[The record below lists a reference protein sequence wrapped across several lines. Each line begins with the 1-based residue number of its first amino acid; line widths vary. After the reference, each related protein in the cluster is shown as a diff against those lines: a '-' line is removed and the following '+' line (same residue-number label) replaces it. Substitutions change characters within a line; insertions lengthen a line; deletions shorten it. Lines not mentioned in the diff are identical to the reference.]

1 MAPPRK
7 SNTGTPFSRW
17 LDHTL
22 RTRRDP
28 ASGRYITQQDVAEA
42 CGLTQSSVSHILSGR
57 RRPAA
62 DVVIQL
68 ANFLEE
74 DVNTL
79 LQLAGYAPITG
90 DVVLSAG
97 SDPLAVRLL
106 KAVRPLLTD
115 KKRMAIAVAMLEAM
129 LHEGEGHNA
138 DTTVAGDRKAK

>member
-1 MAPPRK
+1 M
-7 SNTGTPFSRW
+7 
-17 LDHTL
+17 
-22 RTRRDP
+22 
-28 ASGRYITQQDVAEA
+28 
-42 CGLTQSSVSHILSGR
+42 
-57 RRPAA
+57 
-62 DVVIQL
+62 IQL